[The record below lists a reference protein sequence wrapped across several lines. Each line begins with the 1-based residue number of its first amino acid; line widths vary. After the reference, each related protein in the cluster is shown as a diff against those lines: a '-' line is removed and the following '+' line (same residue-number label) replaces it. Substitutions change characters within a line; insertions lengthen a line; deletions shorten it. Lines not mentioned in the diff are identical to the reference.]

1 MPLAGVL
8 VVVMP
13 HEMGSSVDMRI
24 SECFTSQYTSAIDDI
39 HTRAC
44 FQVER
49 LEGTIE
55 DMKIVLRA
63 ILQTTNTGALPRGL
77 VRSIRNDDI
86 GERPRVGVW

>member
-1 MPLAGVL
+1 
-8 VVVMP
+8 MP

-24 SECFTSQYTSAIDDI
+24 SESFTSQYTSAIDDI
-39 HTRAC
+39 HVYAHNHARV
-44 FQVER
+44 QVER

-63 ILQTTNTGALPRGL
+63 ILQTTNTGALPRGQ